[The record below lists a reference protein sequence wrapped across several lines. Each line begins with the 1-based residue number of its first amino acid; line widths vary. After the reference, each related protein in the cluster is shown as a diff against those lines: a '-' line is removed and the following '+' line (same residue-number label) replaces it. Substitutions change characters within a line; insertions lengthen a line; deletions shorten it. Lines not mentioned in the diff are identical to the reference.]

1 MQDFLPGA
9 RALVDLAIAITL
21 VEGAALWLLH
31 RRTGRGV
38 APRDLLPN
46 LTAGL
51 SLMVALRASIAGAGW
66 AWVAAGLLAAGLAHA
81 LDVRRRWRGDRASS
95 QRGV

>member
-21 VEGAALWLLH
+21 VELLVLCLLH
-31 RRTGRGV
+31 WRTGRGV

-46 LTAGL
+46 LAAGL
-51 SLMVALRASIAGAGW
+51 CLMAAVRASLTGAGW
-66 AWVAAGLLAAGLAHA
+66 PWLAAGLLAAGLAHA
-81 LDVRRRWRGDRASS
+81 VDVKRRWRG
-95 QRGV
+95 

>member
-1 MQDFLPGA
+1 MQDYLPGA

-21 VEGAALWLLH
+21 VEGGVLWLLH

-51 SLMVALRASIAGAGW
+51 CLMGAARASITGAGW
-66 AWVAAGLLAAGLAHA
+66 HWVAAGLLAAGLAHA
-81 LDVRRRWRGDRASS
+81 VDVRRRWHAPG
-95 QRGV
+95 